1 MKVGVDMNK
10 SALQG
15 IRITDFTWAGAGP
28 YATLLLSFM
37 GAQVIKV
44 ESNKRL
50 DASRRSGSRGG
61 KPVESVDQSASFND
75 FNLNKMSITAD
86 LKHPRALELIKR
98 TIAVSDV
105 VIDNFRPGVLDR
117 LGLGYPVLKEIN
129 PSIVML
135 SSSAFGATGPDASY
149 GGWAFIFAALAGL
162 SHITGYSDGIPTEL
176 RLVMD
181 LTVGSMS
188 AYCLLAALHHR
199 RKTGQGQ
206 FIDLS
211 SRQTL
216 SCCMGEVLLDYSMN
230 GRNQERLGNGDPFMC
245 PHGCYP
251 CEGEYKWVTI
261 AAETEEDW
269 KNLVKAM
276 GNPPWAADAK
286 FADLYLRKK
295 NETELNR
302 QIGEWTKKQTPYE
315 VMYTLQKVGVA
326 ATPTMNAEDLFK
338 DPHLKARG
346 LYTQVDHPL
355 MGKQYVATPPFKLSG
370 TPAKVLRHGPLLG
383 EHNQYVFGELLGL
396 STAEVKGLEEQEVLF

>member
-1 MKVGVDMNK
+1 MNR
-10 SALQG
+10 SALEG

-28 YATLLLSFM
+28 YATLLLSFL

-44 ESNKRL
+44 ESNRRL
-50 DASRRSGSRGG
+50 DTSRRSGSRGG

-86 LKHPRALELIKR
+86 LKHPKALELIKR
-98 TIAVSDV
+98 TIAVSDA

-188 AYCLLAALHHR
+188 AYCLLGALHHR
-199 RKTGQGQ
+199 RKTGEGQ
-206 FIDLS
+206 FVDLS

-216 SCCMGEVLLDYSMN
+216 SCCMGEVLLDYAMN
-230 GRNQERLGNGDPFMC
+230 GRNQGRLGNSDPFMC

-251 CEGEYKWVTI
+251 CKGDYKWVTI
-261 AAETEEDW
+261 AVESEEDW
-269 KNLVKAM
+269 RNLVTAM
-276 GNPPWAADAK
+276 RHPDWARDGRFADA
-286 FADLYLRKK
+286 YLRKK
-295 NETELNR
+295 NEAELNR
-302 QIGEWTKKQTPYE
+302 LIGEWTKDKTAYE
-315 VMYTLQKVGVA
+315 VMQALQKVGVA

-338 DPHLKARG
+338 DPHLRARK
-346 LYTQVDHPL
+346 LYTQVNHPL
-355 MGKQYVATPPFKLSG
+355 MGAQYVANPPFKLSG
-370 TPAKVLRHGPLLG
+370 TPATVRRHGPLLG
-383 EHNQYVFGELLGL
+383 EHNDFVFGELLGL
-396 STAEVKGLEEQEVLF
+396 PEQEVKNLEEQQILF